1 MTEPEVMLWSRLRRR
16 RAGDAVF
23 RRQHPIGPYILDFF
37 CSAAQLAVE
46 IDGHGHGDDAQ
57 RAHDNRRDSW
67 LRTQGVAVQR
77 ITASSVYEDVDDVA
91 DGLRRLAADRVG
103 ALH

>member
-37 CSAAQLAVE
+37 CPAAQLAVE
-46 IDGHGHGDDAQ
+46 VDGHHHGEDAQ
-57 RAHDNRRDSW
+57 RAHDTRRDDW
-67 LRTQGVAVQR
+67 LGAQGVAVHR

-103 ALH
+103 AFH